1 MQKIFFLLLACCLLT
16 TLNAQDF
23 FTIKVGTF
31 RDVKADDFATLKGQG
46 FIYGAPGPDNTTDV
60 YLGLYSNQANATTTA
75 RNLTGNGF
83 RNAQALVLPAA
94 AAQQV
99 TVIQIAL
106 HSGNR
111 PIDWATLERA
121 GQLYVESIDGTMKI
135 LTGIY
140 PDARTAASVLP
151 SIRELGY
158 SDAFVRN
165 ISNNRLIPITTFET
179 GIKKPLI
186 PISLQTAKNLE
197 ETPLSPAPQP
207 VATGNETPANYGNP
221 AVATPQTYNPPAV
234 NNPVPYNPP
243 ANTTVPA
250 ANPAA
255 GNTPVSSATLPAA
268 ANAANLPAIDGKTKR
283 HSSAELQRLL
293 KEKGFYT
300 GSVDGFYGPGT
311 ASAYEAAWD
320 KMPEIRKYRKLS
332 ELVLEPASNRD
343 LVSQWPEVHTLL
355 AVAEDLSAGMS
366 NDTRARQLVQQ
377 RSELT
382 GARQPLNAAAASRV
396 NNWASTIWAN
406 LEDWAVEDPLHAQIF
421 SAFRLS
427 YHQSQVRLEDHYM
440 DQGLAPLDARD
451 LASAMLQNLIGA
463 QLDRFL

>member
-1 MQKIFFLLLACCLLT
+1 MQKLFLLLIACGLLS
-16 TLNAQDF
+16 TLTAQDF
-23 FTIKVGTF
+23 YTIKVGTF
-31 RDVKADDFATLKGQG
+31 RDVKADDFTTLKGQG

-60 YLGLYSNQANATTTA
+60 YLGLYSNQTNATTTA
-75 RNLTGNGF
+75 RNLANNGF

-94 AAQQV
+94 SAQQV

-106 HSGNR
+106 YSGNR
-111 PIDWATLERA
+111 PIDWSTLERA
-121 GQLYVESIDGTMKI
+121 GQLYVESVDGTMKI

-158 SDAFVRN
+158 TDAFVRN
-165 ISNNRLIPITTFET
+165 VSNNRLIPITTFET

-186 PISLQTAKNLE
+186 PISLQTARSAD
-197 ETPLSPAPQP
+197 ETPLSPDPVAVANPAPSTYQTPPVAAPQP
-207 VATGNETPANYGNP
+207 YTPPATSKSPPPSATTSPQPASPVATNAPIIYSAPLPAPANAP
-221 AVATPQTYNPPAV
+221 
-234 NNPVPYNPP
+234 
-243 ANTTVPA
+243 
-250 ANPAA
+250 
-255 GNTPVSSATLPAA
+255 
-268 ANAANLPAIDGKTKR
+268 NLPAIDGKTKR
-283 HSSAELQRLL
+283 HSSAELQRVL

-311 ASAYEAAWD
+311 TSAYEAAWD

-332 ELVLEPASNRD
+332 ELVLEPSASRE
-343 LVSQWPEVHTLL
+343 LLSQWPEVQTLL
-355 AVAEDLSAGMS
+355 AVSEDLAAGMA

-377 RSELT
+377 RSELA
-382 GARQPLNAAAASRV
+382 GARQALNAAAATRV
-396 NNWASTIWAN
+396 NNWASTVWAN

-421 SAFRLS
+421 SAFRIS

-440 DQGLAPLDARD
+440 DQGLTSLEAKD
-451 LASAMLQNLIGA
+451 LATAMLQNLIGA

>member
-1 MQKIFFLLLACCLLT
+1 MQKMFFLLLACSLFMPIK
-16 TLNAQDF
+16 AQDF

-46 FIYGAPGPDNTTDV
+46 FIYGAPGSDNTTDV

-186 PISLQTAKNLE
+186 PISMQSAKNPE
-197 ETPLSPAPQP
+197 ETTLSPAPQP
-207 VATGNETPANYGNP
+207 VSTGNP
-221 AVATPQTYNPPAV
+221 APATYGAPAATTPQPYNPPAV
-234 NNPVPYNPP
+234 NPP
-243 ANTTVPA
+243 APYTPPV
-250 ANPAA
+250 
-255 GNTPVSSATLPAA
+255 NTPAPSATATTTSLPAP
-268 ANAANLPAIDGKTKR
+268 ANAPNLPAIDGKTKR
-283 HSSAELQRLL
+283 HSSAELQRVL

-311 ASAYEAAWD
+311 STAYEAAWD

-332 ELVLEPASNRD
+332 ELVMEPAGSRD
-343 LVSQWPEVHTLL
+343 LVSQWPEIKTLQ
-355 AVAEDLSAGMS
+355 AVAADLAAGMA

-382 GARQPLNAAAASRV
+382 GARQPLNAAAATRV

-421 SAFRLS
+421 SAFRITF
-427 YHQSQVRLEDHYM
+427 HQSQVRLEDHYM